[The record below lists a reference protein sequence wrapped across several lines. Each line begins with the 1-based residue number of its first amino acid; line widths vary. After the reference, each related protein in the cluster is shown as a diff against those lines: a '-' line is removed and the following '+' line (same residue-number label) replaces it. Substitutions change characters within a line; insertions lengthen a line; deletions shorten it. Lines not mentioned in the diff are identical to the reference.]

1 MRKFLTLTYALFPL
15 FLGFVIGGAISG
27 SSTTLTFGIIL
38 LVLDVII
45 GITLQNI
52 VDRASY
58 SNNYEISREI
68 QGVIGE
74 FLIEKLLQEIEDQES
89 ANKALQKEQYPRRNI
104 LCEENNSRRS

>member
-52 VDRASY
+52 VDRA
-58 SNNYEISREI
+58 
-68 QGVIGE
+68 
-74 FLIEKLLQEIEDQES
+74 
-89 ANKALQKEQYPRRNI
+89 
-104 LCEENNSRRS
+104 